1 MSHKRPPIPV
11 IIVIVL
17 VVIIGGYFIIEN
29 MKTDNSALTASGTI
43 EAVEITI
50 SPELSGKVAEVLV
63 DEGDLVKSG
72 DVLFRLD
79 EALLQAQ
86 RAVAAA
92 GLDTARA
99 AASIASAALDTARA
113 QYELTLT
120 AAHAE
125 AAAARTA
132 GWRAA
137 NPSGYTLPGW
147 YFTREEE
154 ITAAQSA
161 VEAAKSARDAAQTK
175 LKTLLLKAYRQD
187 PASAGFITA
196 EARLINAKAAFVVAK
211 DVLDRASLAR
221 DNADLKSAAQ
231 DAYDTTK
238 TELEDAQTAY
248 DDLIDTNTAKNIIT
262 ARAELSVAQE
272 RYDAARDRLTL
283 LQTGDYSPRVA
294 AAQAAVHQAEAAAYQ
309 AQIAVAQAEAQLA
322 LIDAQI
328 GKLTVT
334 APADGVVLTRII
346 QPGEVVAPGSSA
358 LTLVRLDNLTI
369 TVYIPEDRYGEI
381 SLGQTVEVSV
391 DSFPGITFTASV
403 IHISDKAEFTPRN
416 VQTVE
421 GRKSTVFAIRLK
433 VEDPQGKLKP
443 GMPADVTFKR

>member
-17 VVIIGGYFIIEN
+17 VVIIGAYFIIEN

-43 EAVEITI
+43 EAVEITL
-50 SPELSGKVAEVLV
+50 SPELSGKVVEVLV
-63 DEGDLVKSG
+63 DEGDLVKAG
-72 DVLFRLD
+72 EVLFRLD
-79 EALLQAQ
+79 GRLLSAQ
-86 RAVAAA
+86 RDVAAA
-92 GLDTARA
+92 GLDTACA

-175 LKTLLLKAYRQD
+175 LKTLPQD

-248 DDLIDTNTAKNIIT
+248 DDLTDTNTAKNIIT

-433 VEDPQGKLKP
+433 VEDPQGRLKP
-443 GMPADVTFKR
+443 GMPADVVFGE

>member
-17 VVIIGGYFIIEN
+17 VVIIGAYFIIEN
-29 MKTDNSALTASGTI
+29 TKSDNGALAASGTI
-43 EAVEITI
+43 EAVEVTI

-63 DEGDLVKSG
+63 DEGDAVKAG
-72 DVLFRLD
+72 DVLFKLD
-79 EALLQAQ
+79 GALLIAQ
-86 RAVAAA
+86 RDVAAA
-92 GLDTARA
+92 ALDTARA
-99 AASIASAALDTARA
+99 AASIASAALETARA
-113 QYELTLT
+113 QYELTLIGV
-120 AAHAE
+120 HAE

-161 VEAAKSARDAAQTK
+161 VEAAKSARDAAQAK
-175 LKTLLLKAYRQD
+175 LDGLLPKAH
-187 PASAGFITA
+187 AGFITA
-196 EARLINAKAAFVVAK
+196 ETRLINAKATFVIAK

-231 DAYDTTK
+231 DAYDAAK

-248 DDLIDTNTAKNIIT
+248 DDLTDTDSAKNIIT

-272 RYDAARDRLTL
+272 GYDAARDRLTL
-283 LQTGDYSPRVA
+283 LQTGDYSPRMA
-294 AAQAAVHQAEAAAYQ
+294 AAQAAVQQAEAAAYQ

-328 GKLTVT
+328 GKLTIS

-346 QPGEVVAPGSSA
+346 QPGEVVAPASSA
-358 LTLVRLDNLTI
+358 LTLVLLDSLTI
-369 TVYIPEDRYGEI
+369 TVYIPEDRYGQI
-381 SLGQTVEVSV
+381 SLGQAATVSV
-391 DSFPGITFTASV
+391 DSFPGETFMATV
-403 IHISDKAEFTPRN
+403 THISDRAEFTPRN

-433 VEDPQGKLKP
+433 VEDLQGKLKP
-443 GMPADVTFKR
+443 GMPADVVFK

>member
-11 IIVIVL
+11 IIVILL

-29 MKTDNSALTASGTI
+29 MKSDNGALAASGTI
-43 EAVEITI
+43 EAVEITL
-50 SPELSGKVAEVLV
+50 SPEMSGKVAEVLV
-63 DEGDLVKSG
+63 DEGDSVKAG

-79 EALLQAQ
+79 GRLLSAQ
-86 RAVAAA
+86 RDVAAA
-92 GLDTARA
+92 ALDTARA
-99 AASIASAALDTARA
+99 TASIASAALETARA

-120 AAHAE
+120 AIHAE
-125 AAAARTA
+125 SAAARIA

-137 NPSGYTLPGW
+137 NPGGYTLPGW

-154 ITAAQSA
+154 ITAAQNA
-161 VEAAKSARDAAQTK
+161 VETAKSARDAAQTK
-175 LKTLLLKAYRQD
+175 LKTLSQD

-196 EARLINAKAAFVVAK
+196 ETRLINAKAAFVIAK

-231 DAYDTTK
+231 ETYDSAK

-248 DDLIDTNTAKNIIT
+248 DDLTDTDAAKNIIT
-262 ARAELSVAQE
+262 ARAEFSVAQE
-272 RYDAARDRLTL
+272 GYDAARDRLTI
-283 LQTGDYSPRVA
+283 LQTGDYSPRMV
-294 AAQAAVHQAEAAAYQ
+294 AAQAALHQAEAAASQ
-309 AQIAVAQAEAQLA
+309 AQIVVAQAGAQLA

-328 GKLTVT
+328 GKLTVA
-334 APADGVVLTRII
+334 APADGVVLTRVI
-346 QPGEVVAPGSSA
+346 QPGEVVAPASSA
-358 LTLVRLDNLTI
+358 LTLVRLDSLTI

-381 SLGQTVEVSV
+381 SLGQAATVSV
-391 DSFPGITFTASV
+391 DSFPGETFMATV
-403 IHISDKAEFTPRN
+403 THISDKAEFTPRN

-433 VEDPQGKLKP
+433 LGDPQGKLKP

>member
-17 VVIIGGYFIIEN
+17 VVIIGAYFIIEN
-29 MKTDNSALTASGTI
+29 MKTDNSVLTASGTI
-43 EAVEITI
+43 EAVEITL
-50 SPELSGKVAEVLV
+50 SPELSGKVVEVLV
-63 DEGDLVKSG
+63 DEGDLVKAG
-72 DVLFRLD
+72 EVLFRLD
-79 EALLQAQ
+79 GRLLSAQ
-86 RAVAAA
+86 RDVAAA
-92 GLDTARA
+92 GLDTACA

-161 VEAAKSARDAAQTK
+161 VETAKSARDAAQTK
-175 LKTLLLKAYRQD
+175 LKTLPQD

-248 DDLIDTNTAKNIIT
+248 DDLTDTDTAKNIIT

-433 VEDPQGKLKP
+433 VEDPQGRLKP
-443 GMPADVTFKR
+443 GMPADVVFGE